1 MKGFSRS
8 LKKRHNKNQ
17 WETTSKI
24 RADGGMK
31 GAGNL
36 VNRRREIVTRVL
48 QEKLK
53 KSKKKK

>member
-1 MKGFSRS
+1 MKGFSQS
-8 LKKRHNKNQ
+8 LKKRNKS
-17 WETTSKI
+17 SKWGTKSI
-24 RADGGMK
+24 ENARENMK